1 MNSSATKI
9 LLVEDDPNL
18 GQLLQEYL
26 EIKGFETTL
35 ARDGEKAFTY
45 YQQNH
50 YDLCIFDVMLPKKD
64 GFSLA
69 KEIRASNK
77 QIPIIFLTAKSLK
90 EDTLEGL
97 RIGADD
103 YMTKPFSMEELLL
116 RMKAILRRSGQSG
129 ETTKDTKQFTIGQYT
144 FDYEFQTLAIKNQS
158 VKLTSKE
165 SELLRLLCLNLN
177 HTLERSIALKHI
189 WQNDTYFNARSM
201 DVYIT
206 KLRKYLKD
214 DPSIEIVNV
223 HGTGYKLMV
232 LNSLDLPPVDK

>member
-26 EIKGFETTL
+26 ELKGYQTIL
-35 ARDGEKAFTY
+35 ARDGEKAFVC
-45 YQQNH
+45 YQQNRF
-50 YDLCIFDVMLPKKD
+50 DLCIFDVMLPKKD

-69 KEIRASNK
+69 KEIRVSNK

-116 RMKAILRRSGQSG
+116 RMKAILRRTGQAE
-129 ETTKDTKQFTIGQYT
+129 ETSKDIKHFTIGHYT
-144 FDYEFQTLAIKNQS
+144 FDYEFQTLSINNHT

-165 SELLRLLCLNLN
+165 SELLRLLCLNIN
-177 HTLERSIALKHI
+177 HTLERSLALKQI
-189 WQNDTYFNARSM
+189 WHDDTYFNARSM

-232 LNSLDLPPVDK
+232 LNSLDLPPVNR

>member
-1 MNSSATKI
+1 MNNAATKI

-35 ARDGEKAFTY
+35 ARDGEKALACY
-45 YQQNH
+45 RQNH

-69 KEIRASNK
+69 REIRASDK

-103 YMTKPFSMEELLL
+103 YITKPFSMEELLL
-116 RMKAILRRSGQSG
+116 RIKAILRRSGQAG
-129 ETTKDTKQFTIGQYT
+129 EGPKDTTLFTIGRYT
-144 FDYEFQTLAIKNQS
+144 FDYELQTLSINKHAA
-158 VKLTSKE
+158 KLTSKE

-177 HTLERSIALKHI
+177 HTLERSVALKHI
-189 WQNDTYFNARSM
+189 WQDDTYFNARSM

-206 KLRKYLKD
+206 KLRKYLKE

-232 LNSLDLPPVDK
+232 LSSLDLPPTNR